1 MRLKLGY
8 QADEALLRSINFYR
22 DRLYVARTL
31 IPKGYEPFFR
41 QRARYDNAHS
51 STKIEGNQ
59 LPEQQA
65 LLVLMEGADASAP
78 AEVEKTNL
86 DEAYELMAQ
95 IARDKATAIDAGLIK
110 TMHSIILR
118 NLPDESSKQRGRY
131 RVGGVRIADSKTKET
146 RYVAPPPLLVPE
158 LMDAFTDDMRS
169 RMATED
175 GAVVSALVHFGL
187 ISIHPFLNGNGR
199 TARLMA
205 DMALHLADLSADGM
219 LASNP
224 TFFDRRAEYYD
235 ILREVQGPGFLEE
248 LDVTEF
254 VRFHVNALGTAAAEL
269 EQSAIGLNKR
279 IDELKK
285 EMGGVLNERQC
296 LGLAFLLDFPH
307 LSTQTYARLVG
318 TSRATASKDL
328 ADMVE
333 GGLLERVGAGRN
345 TRHRLHPS
353 IRGEEEDDE
362 ANVAAANSPA
372 NARSAV
378 RGNTRPV
385 HARLT

>member
-1 MRLKLGY
+1 MRLTLNYKL
-8 QADEALLRSINFYR
+8 DEDLDNSLRFYR
-22 DRLYVARTL
+22 DRLYVGRTL
-31 IPKGYEPFFR
+31 VPQGYEPYFR

-51 STKIEGNQ
+51 STMIEGNE
-59 LPEQQA
+59 LPEHQA

-78 AEVEKTNL
+78 AEVEKANL

-95 IARDKATAIDAGLIK
+95 IARDRSTTIDAGVIK

-131 RVGGVRIADSKTKET
+131 RVGGVRIADPKTKGT
-146 RYVAPPPLLVPE
+146 RYVAPPPHLVPE
-158 LMDAFTDDMRS
+158 LMEDFSDDMRIL
-169 RMATED
+169 MASED

-205 DMALHLADLSADGM
+205 DMALHLTDLSADGM

-224 TFFDRRAEYYD
+224 IFFDRRAEYYD
-235 ILREVQGPGFLEE
+235 ILRKVQGPAFVEE

-254 VRFHVNALGTAAAEL
+254 VRFHVRALGFAAAVL
-269 EQSAIGLNKR
+269 EESAIALNKR

-285 EMGGVLNERQC
+285 DMSGVLNERQC

-328 ADMVE
+328 GGMVE

-353 IRGEEEDDE
+353 IR
-362 ANVAAANSPA
+362 VASNDGAETRDSRSRDPAGAA
-372 NARSAV
+372 V
-378 RGNTRPV
+378 GV
-385 HARLT
+385 